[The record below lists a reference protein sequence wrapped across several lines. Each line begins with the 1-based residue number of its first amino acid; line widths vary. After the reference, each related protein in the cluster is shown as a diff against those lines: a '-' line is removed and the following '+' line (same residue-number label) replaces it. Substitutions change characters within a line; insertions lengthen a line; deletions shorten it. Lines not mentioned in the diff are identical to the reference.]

1 MIKLYIGYI
10 LTAVLNFYV
19 IMLYYG
25 VSTGFA
31 NYAPVAALLGALVLF
46 SSAAPIIL
54 YKTRMGLILGM
65 IGCLLILPFSIM
77 FLKSV
82 FEDEIFNWSLLLIT
96 LPSIFVFISIF
107 FTTKSLFNK
116 NGLLLDIQAN
126 KLIKFLLFI
135 TPILLLIL
143 YLIFYGKY
151 WNWNMFKM

>member
-10 LTAVLNFYV
+10 LAAVFNFYV

-46 SSAAPIIL
+46 SGAAPIIL
-54 YKTRMGLILGM
+54 YKTRVGLIVGI

-77 FLKSV
+77 FLKSI
-82 FEDEIFNWSLLLIT
+82 FEDEIFNWRLLLIT
-96 LPSIFVFISIF
+96 LPSILVFTSIY

-116 NGLLLDIQAN
+116 NGLLPDIQAN
-126 KLIKFLLFI
+126 KLIKLLLFF

-143 YLIFYGKY
+143 YLIFYGQY
-151 WNWNMFKM
+151 WHWNMFRM